1 MVQLS
6 TKLKSP
12 EMSNVFKHEIKT
24 NLARKHSGV
33 TNINLKHSELMEI
46 ANEKIDMF
54 VW

>member
-12 EMSNVFKHEIKT
+12 EMFNVFKHTVKT

-33 TNINLKHSELMEI
+33 ININLKHSELMEI
-46 ANEKIDMF
+46 ANEKIDLF
-54 VW
+54 AW